1 MTAEG
6 APRARAYGESRR
18 FRGLEKFAI
27 GLRLKAAV
35 AAFEQQRRALGREEL
50 SVLELGCGYNGDNLA
65 YLQARYPRAS
75 FLGVDLRVN
84 PELSRGPVRLVAG
97 NMDDWRPPGT
107 FDLVLS
113 LALAEHLVDL
123 PRHFELIADG
133 LAADGVALLTSPQP
147 QAHAVLWML
156 SLIGVFDKQ
165 EIADHKLYL
174 TRAGLQT
181 LADAAALE
189 LSDYRSFTMLMNQSV
204 SLQKKKAP
212 QRESQG

>member
-1 MTAEG
+1 MTADS
-6 APRARAYGESRR
+6 APRAGAYGESRR

-35 AAFEQQRRALGREEL
+35 AAFEAQRRALGRDDL
-50 SVLELGCGYNGDNLA
+50 SVLEVGCGYNGDNLA

-84 PELSRGPVRLVAG
+84 PELPSGPVRLVPG
-97 NMDDWRPPGT
+97 NMGDWRPPGT

-113 LALAEHLVDL
+113 LALAEHLIDL
-123 PRHFELIADG
+123 PRHFQLISDS

-147 QAHAVLWML
+147 QAHAVLWLL
-156 SLIGVFDKQ
+156 SAIGIFDKK
-165 EIADHKLYL
+165 EIVDHKVYL
-174 TRAGLQT
+174 TRTGLQA

-189 LSDYRSFTMLMNQSV
+189 VREYRSFTLLMNQSV
-204 SLQKKKAP
+204 TLQKK
-212 QRESQG
+212 S

>member
-1 MTAEG
+1 MTADG
-6 APRARAYGESRR
+6 APRVRAYGESRR

-27 GLRLKAAV
+27 RLRLAAAV
-35 AAFEQQRRALGREEL
+35 AGFERQRRALAREDL
-50 SVLELGCGYNGDNLA
+50 SVLELGCGYHGDNLA

-97 NMDDWRPPGT
+97 SIDAWQPPGA

-123 PRHFELIADG
+123 PRHFELIADA
-133 LAADGVALLTSPQP
+133 LTTDGIALLTSPQP

-156 SLIGVFDKQ
+156 SVIGVFDKQ

-174 TRAGLQT
+174 TRAGLQA

-189 LSDYRSFTMLMNQSV
+189 VRDYRSFSLGMNQWV
-204 SLQKKKAP
+204 SLQRKQAP
-212 QRESQG
+212 KPESRG

>member
-27 GLRLKAAV
+27 RLRLEAAV
-35 AAFEQQRRALGREEL
+35 AAFERQRRALAREDL

-65 YLQARYPRAS
+65 YLQSCYPRAS

-123 PRHFELIADG
+123 PRHFALVADG
-133 LAADGVALLTSPQP
+133 LAADGIALLTSPQP

-156 SLIGVFDKQ
+156 AVIGVFDKK

-174 TRAGLQT
+174 TRAGLQA

-189 LSDYRSFTMLMNQSV
+189 LLDYRSFTLRMNQSV
-204 SLQKKKAP
+204 WLQKKKAP
-212 QRESQG
+212 QRDSQG